1 MTVKREKQRHIK
13 KLPIEVCSG
22 DITLRGTTVKIS
34 EKGIFIRSQKNFQEG
49 EPVDITIHLTEELSC
64 SLKGVVKYARNIDFL
79 KQKNGM
85 GIELTAKDQ
94 RYIDF
99 VRSVEKENS

>member
-1 MTVKREKQRHIK
+1 MTDKREKQRNIK

-22 DITLRGTTVKIS
+22 DITLRGTTVRLS
-34 EKGIFIRSQKNFQEG
+34 EKGLFVRSQENFQEG
-49 EPVDITIHLTEELSC
+49 VPVDITIHLTEELSC
-64 SLKGVVKYARNIDFL
+64 SLKGIIKYARNIEFL

-99 VRSVEKENS
+99 VRSLEKENS

>member
-1 MTVKREKQRHIK
+1 MTDKREKKRYIK
-13 KLPIEVCSG
+13 KLPIELCSG
-22 DITLRGTTVKIS
+22 DITLRGTTVRLS
-34 EKGIFIRSQKNFQEG
+34 EKGLFVRSQKTFEKG
-49 EPVDITIHLTEELSC
+49 VPVDITIHLTEELSC
-64 SLKGVVKYARNIDFL
+64 SLKGIVKYMRNIDLL

-99 VRSVEKENS
+99 VRSVEKEYR